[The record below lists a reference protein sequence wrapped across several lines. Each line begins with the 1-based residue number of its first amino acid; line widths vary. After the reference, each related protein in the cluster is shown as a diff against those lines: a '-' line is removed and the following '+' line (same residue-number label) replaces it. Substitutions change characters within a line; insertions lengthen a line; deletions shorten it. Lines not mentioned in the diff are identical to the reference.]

1 MTNPLNIR
9 IGNPSLKPSYTNTF
23 TLNYNSYNV
32 KHQRNMVVSLFVE
45 NVLNSVTNQVTYDSE
60 TGGRTT
66 MPVNLNG
73 NWRASGALS
82 LSGPFKN
89 RNWLFRTYSYLQY
102 RNQNVKDMRTETF
115 DYQLGGDLQYY
126 LPWGFECSSDLTYFL
141 RTGYGY
147 DSSGRKNLIWNCQ
160 LSKAFLKK
168 KQLLLR
174 FKFYDILRQEISMV
188 RTISATAIRD
198 ADYNVLGRYF
208 MVHAILRLNMMGKK

>member
-1 MTNPLNIR
+1 MYLLQRLFGEGGDPIGEAKDNWMKARRAILRSPLDR
-9 IGNPSLKPSYTNTF
+9 IGYGGYLKLAFRTRQLELSARGEVFYN
-23 TLNYNSYNV
+23 NSYN
-32 KHQRNMVVSLFVE
+32 
-45 NVLNSVTNQVTYDSE
+45 
-60 TGGRTT
+60 
-66 MPVNLNG
+66 
-73 NWRASGALS
+73 
-82 LSGPFKN
+82 
-89 RNWLFRTYSYLQY
+89 
-102 RNQNVKDMRTETF
+102 NVKDMRTETF